1 MPTDLEIAR
10 AATMRPIV
18 DVAADL
24 SLTED
29 DIELYGRYKAKV
41 KLDVLDARRDK
52 LSDKLVLVSA
62 ITPTAAGEGSALL
75 WV

>member
-10 AATMRPIV
+10 AATMRPIL

-24 SLTED
+24 GLTED

-41 KLDVLDARRDK
+41 KLSVL
-52 LSDKLVLVSA
+52 
-62 ITPTAAGEGSALL
+62 
-75 WV
+75 